1 MVSVGVKILSILTFR
16 GSLRLGVLVAV
27 LVDLFNKMFSSFPI
41 KQLLFPSPVISKMP
55 LARSKYEAKSAFYI
69 FVGANSMA
77 LLFH

>member
-27 LVDLFNKMFSSFPI
+27 LVDLLIKCFLVFQSNSYSF
-41 KQLLFPSPVISKMP
+41 LAPVISKMP